1 MKSED
6 EIQRQLAYWDG
17 VVAAFRRD
25 LSEGRKVPSDE
36 LDKVIEARFRIQDLI
51 WVLGQ
56 GKGGKASRTFDVST
70 AVLLEL
76 FGDADAGDGQTYRQ
90 KYDASEDRNSRYR
103 IRKKLLEEAQSG
115 RYTSWK
121 ILC

>member
-6 EIQRQLAYWDG
+6 EIQRELAYWNG
-17 VVAAFRRD
+17 VLTA
-25 LSEGRKVPSDE
+25 LPEGREPS
-36 LDKVIEARFRIQDLI
+36 LDKVREARFRIQDLI

-56 GKGGKASRTFDVST
+56 GEGGEASKRFKVST

-76 FGDADAGDGQTYRQ
+76 FGDADAGDGKTYRE
-90 KYDASEDRNSRYR
+90 KYEASDDKNSRYG
-103 IRKKLLEEAQSG
+103 IRKRLLEEAQSG

-121 ILC
+121 IF